1 MRPTPIYTFEKFAP
15 TKQMEFNYVY
25 QNSFNVD
32 LKQSQ
37 LNQKT
42 NPKNTFFS
50 PIGFIAYDENNAPVA
65 FYGVYPCT
73 MIYRGKRFLVAQSGD
88 TMTLPEHQGKGL
100 FTQLAKLTY
109 EACKF
114 EGIHLV
120 FGFPNENSYPGF
132 VKRLGWTHFDNLSV
146 YLMRVKGLA
155 WLRLKKT
162 FRLPQSWHT
171 RWCQFILKRQPKGQ
185 PFASSITNDVHAVV
199 DHSPDFFEYK
209 CYGGNFLIDV
219 NGISVWV
226 KFNAEYLFIGDM
238 DVRTEADFLK
248 VTRKLKRI
256 ARWCGLPHLR
266 MHVSSSTH
274 YDEWFQRHGKKHN
287 LSYPVGGIAFS
298 EEIPLEMLKFTTADN
313 DTF

>member
-1 MRPTPIYTFEKFAP
+1 MDYSIKRFQQEHIGEVNNLFEIAFQKPSKESLFEK
-15 TKQMEFNYVY
+15 KFNTI
-25 QNSFNVD
+25 
-32 LKQSQ
+32 LCGA
-37 LNQKT
+37 
-42 NPKNTFFS
+42 S

-109 EACKF
+109 EACQS

-171 RWCQFILKRQPKGQ
+171 RWCQFITKRQPKGH
-185 PFASSITNDVHAVV
+185 PFASSITSDVHAVV
-199 DHSPDFFEYK
+199 DHSPEFFEYK

-226 KFNAEYLFIGDM
+226 KFNEEYLFIGDM

-266 MHVSSSTH
+266 MHVSSSTQ

-298 EEIPLEMLKFTTADN
+298 EEIPLEILKFTTADN

>member
-1 MRPTPIYTFEKFAP
+1 MHNNPYYSFSRISSAHTNELLPI
-15 TKQMEFNYVY
+15 FN
-25 QNSFNVD
+25 
-32 LKQSQ
+32 
-37 LNQKT
+37 
-42 NPKNTFFS
+42 NTFLSILNELQLEQKQQTDVFGAS

-65 FYGVYPCT
+65 YYGVYPCT

-100 FTQLAKLTY
+100 FTQLAQLTY
-109 EACKF
+109 EACQS

-146 YLMRVKGLA
+146 YLMRVKGLT
-155 WLRLKKT
+155 WLRVKKT
-162 FRLPQSWHT
+162 LRLPQSWHT
-171 RWCQFILKRQPKGQ
+171 RWCQYIFKRQPKGH
-185 PFASSITNDVHAVV
+185 PFASSITSDVHAVV
-199 DHSPDFFEYK
+199 DHSPEFFEYK

-266 MHVSSSTH
+266 MHVSSSTP
-274 YDEWFQRHGKKHN
+274 YEEWFQRHGKKHN
-287 LSYPVGGIAFS
+287 LSYPAGGIAFS

>member
-1 MRPTPIYTFEKFAP
+1 MDYSIKRFQQEHIGEVNNLFEIAFQKPSKESLFEK
-15 TKQMEFNYVY
+15 KFNTI
-25 QNSFNVD
+25 
-32 LKQSQ
+32 LCGA
-37 LNQKT
+37 
-42 NPKNTFFS
+42 S

-109 EACKF
+109 EACKS

-146 YLMRVKGLA
+146 YMMRVKALA

-162 FRLPQSWHT
+162 LRLPQSWHT

-185 PFASSITNDVHAVV
+185 PFASSITSDVHAVV
-199 DHSPDFFEYK
+199 DHSPEFFEYK

-226 KFNAEYLFIGDM
+226 KFNEEYLFIGDM

-266 MHVSSSTH
+266 MHVSSSTQ

-298 EEIPLEMLKFTTADN
+298 EEIPLEILKFTTADN

>member
-1 MRPTPIYTFEKFAP
+1 MHNNPYYSFSRISSAHTNELLPI
-15 TKQMEFNYVY
+15 FN
-25 QNSFNVD
+25 
-32 LKQSQ
+32 
-37 LNQKT
+37 
-42 NPKNTFFS
+42 NTFLSILNELQLEQKQQTDVFGAS

-88 TMTLPEHQGKGL
+88 TMTLPKHQGKGL

-109 EACKF
+109 EACKS

-162 FRLPQSWHT
+162 FRLPQSWHM
-171 RWCQFILKRQPKGQ
+171 RWCQYILKRQPKGQ
-185 PFASSITNDVHAVV
+185 PFASSITSDVHAVV
-199 DHSPDFFEYK
+199 DHSPEFFEYK

-226 KFNAEYLFIGDM
+226 KFNEEYLIIGDM

-274 YDEWFQRHGKKHN
+274 YDKWFQRHGKKHN

>member
-1 MRPTPIYTFEKFAP
+1 MDYIIKRFQQEHIGEVNNLFEIAFQKPSKESLFENKF
-15 TKQMEFNYVY
+15 
-25 QNSFNVD
+25 
-32 LKQSQ
+32 
-37 LNQKT
+37 KT
-42 NPKNTFFS
+42 IFCGAS
-50 PIGFIAYDENNAPVA
+50 PIGFIACDENNVPVA

-88 TMTLPEHQGKGL
+88 TMTHPEHQGKGL
-100 FTQLAKLTY
+100 FTQLAQLTY
-109 EACKF
+109 EACKS

-146 YLMRVKGLA
+146 YLMRLKGLT
-155 WLRLKKT
+155 WLRVKKT
-162 FRLPQSWHT
+162 LRLPQSWHT
-171 RWCQFILKRQPKGQ
+171 RWCQYIFKRQPKGH
-185 PFASSITNDVHAVV
+185 PFASSITSDVHAVV
-199 DHSPDFFEYK
+199 DHSPEFFEYK

-226 KFNAEYLFIGDM
+226 KFNAEYLIIGDM
-238 DVRTEADFLK
+238 DVRTEEDFLK

>member
-1 MRPTPIYTFEKFAP
+1 MEYQFFRIQEKHLGDIKILHDIIFGNDISDSFLP
-15 TKQMEFNYVY
+15 NKFNTSEFGA
-25 QNSFNVD
+25 
-32 LKQSQ
+32 
-37 LNQKT
+37 
-42 NPKNTFFS
+42 S
-50 PIGFIAYDENNAPVA
+50 PIGFIACDENNVPVA

-88 TMTLPEHQGKGL
+88 TMTHPEHQGKGL
-100 FTQLAKLTY
+100 FTQLAQLTY
-109 EACKF
+109 EACKS

-146 YLMRVKGLA
+146 YLMRLKGLT
-155 WLRLKKT
+155 WLRVKKT
-162 FRLPQSWHT
+162 LRLPQSWHT
-171 RWCQFILKRQPKGQ
+171 RWCQYIFKRQPKGH
-185 PFASSITNDVHAVV
+185 PFASSITSDVHAVV
-199 DHSPDFFEYK
+199 DHSPEFFEYK

-226 KFNAEYLFIGDM
+226 KFNAEYLIIGDM
-238 DVRTEADFLK
+238 DVRTEEDFLK

>member
-1 MRPTPIYTFEKFAP
+1 MDYSIKRFQQEHIGEVNNLFEIAFQKPSKESLFEK
-15 TKQMEFNYVY
+15 KFNTI
-25 QNSFNVD
+25 
-32 LKQSQ
+32 LCGA
-37 LNQKT
+37 
-42 NPKNTFFS
+42 S

-109 EACKF
+109 EACKS

-146 YLMRVKGLA
+146 YMMRVKALA

-162 FRLPQSWHT
+162 LRLPQSWHT
-171 RWCQFILKRQPKGQ
+171 RWCQFILKRQPKSQ

-226 KFNAEYLFIGDM
+226 KFNEEYLFIGDM

-266 MHVSSSTH
+266 MHVSSSTQ

-298 EEIPLEMLKFTTADN
+298 EEIPLEILKFTTADN